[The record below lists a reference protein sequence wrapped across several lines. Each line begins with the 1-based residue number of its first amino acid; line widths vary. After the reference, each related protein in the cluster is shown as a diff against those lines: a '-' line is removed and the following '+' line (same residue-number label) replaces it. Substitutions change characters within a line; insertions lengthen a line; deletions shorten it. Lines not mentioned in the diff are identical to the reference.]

1 MFSLAEKGK
10 RTQDALSYNTLTTM
24 LTSHHKALRP
34 HWRNHWQLY
43 SRLVGIFCRS
53 LRSTT
58 GAMAERRSCGT
69 PTRRTGRSAKVRRMG

>member
-34 HWRNHWQLY
+34 HWRNH
-43 SRLVGIFCRS
+43 
-53 LRSTT
+53 
-58 GAMAERRSCGT
+58 
-69 PTRRTGRSAKVRRMG
+69 